1 MTLLAIKIIRLYQ
14 KVISP
19 YLPSACRYEPTCSEY
34 SIEAMKRFGII
45 KGIFLTVK
53 RLLRCNPLGGKGYDP
68 IPKLTLIHI

>member
-1 MTLLAIKIIRLYQ
+1 VTLLAIKIIRLYQ

-68 IPKLTLIHI
+68 IPK

>member
-68 IPKLTLIHI
+68 IPK